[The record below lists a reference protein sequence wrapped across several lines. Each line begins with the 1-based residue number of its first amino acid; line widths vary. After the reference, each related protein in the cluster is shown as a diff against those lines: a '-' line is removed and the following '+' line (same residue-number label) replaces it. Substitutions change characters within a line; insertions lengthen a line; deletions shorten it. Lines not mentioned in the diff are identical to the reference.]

1 MKYIT
6 MNRSNHN
13 PLKTRCQLLLAALMI
28 MGLAACTDN
37 TDNPTTPEDGT
48 EVTDEVEN
56 ITDDQLSVMVTA
68 DLPTAV
74 LRPFDEG
81 TTGAALV
88 KRLSTVTN
96 EFTPDTRMVL
106 VPGSMFDGATDMT
119 DDELDAIV
127 QLGMDG
133 GYLAIERPTA
143 QQVFNFAVLYV
154 AKLLEAQQLQYQEIF
169 GLDEVA
175 AARTASNSQMTQRIQ
190 ERLSNI
196 KKMAKTRADDTDLNA
211 VQAEMIIFGPT
222 DYFMQQTFEEE
233 ATVLASETDSEGNAT
248 ENTTK
253 TVNLKRTAALTGE
266 LANAAAAWLNDVAK
280 SPQPSASRR
289 AMTRANTSGATDEL
303 MERAETFTFNGTLY
317 FSDWQNTTQSR
328 SDRLSIKVRS
338 RSVYNK
344 EDNKDYYYL
353 NENVHLSLGAK
364 DGCLQVYYP
373 KAKSSW
379 TRASGDGAYNRWYG
393 AFLSQYKTSMN
404 LKGNGTV
411 SLESSAPAAEAQPVE
426 GLQMT
431 KDTDG
436 NRVTWTYDGTLPKV
450 YVTSAYCHDI
460 VPAVQVGDADLNHD
474 ISWSVANP
482 SGSFTVEV
490 TSAPKLSALM
500 IQSDGTQT
508 PPHKYVDRSDNQT
521 YTHELLEPYRVL
533 QTWRMS
539 IANVEYDE
547 NIAQHGSVEDLE
559 NALKADFP
567 DHYVPEFQLPD
578 NSETSLGSITGV
590 ITNSKSVFG
599 QQSKHLDDIAKRFG
613 MKKFEIVWSREGSDQ
628 IKSSQAFVYYVCPK
642 AIEATTTHLGWIYG
656 SDGYLYPSAD
666 YARGHDAIP
675 LGFVAYLNDGSDF
688 GDRATEKASGAGHGL
703 VLLLKQTSTYA
714 LKINSYTSAI
724 FNSTIGNSMA
734 NAKNDFDGLAKTNHL
749 KERGSKAAAS
759 LSPLG
764 DTPEGCTD
772 WFIPSTGQWLAML
785 CKPGLGGAEIP
796 AGGELNT
803 HFNIYGGARISATA
817 RANGGSSLMV
827 RIWTSSGFN
836 GNTGIYLV
844 NSTDAPRFSWY
855 NWSQDAWVRPAFAF

>member
-1 MKYIT
+1 M
-6 MNRSNHN
+6 
-13 PLKTRCQLLLAALMI
+13 KTRFYLLLAVLPMI
-28 MGLAACTDN
+28 LGFAACTDK
-37 TDNPTTPEDGT
+37 TDDPTSPAAET

-56 ITDDQLSVMVTA
+56 ITDDQLAVMVTA

-88 KRLSTVTN
+88 KRLSTVTS
-96 EFTPDTRMVL
+96 EFCPDTRMAL
-106 VPGSMFDGATDMT
+106 VPGTMFDGATDMT
-119 DDELDAIV
+119 DDELDALV
-127 QLGMDG
+127 QLELDG

-143 QQVFNFAVLYV
+143 QQLFNFALLYV
-154 AKLLEAQQLQYQEIF
+154 AKLMDMQQLQYQELF
-169 GLDEVA
+169 DLDEAA
-175 AARTASNSQMTQRIQ
+175 AARAVRNSLMVQRTK

-196 KKMAKTRADDTDLNA
+196 KKMAKTRAASTDLNA

-222 DYFMQQTFEEE
+222 DYYMQQSFEEE
-233 ATVLASETDSEGNAT
+233 ATILASEKFLDEPSGKAERRVKSEELGVKSEEIKVT
-248 ENTTK
+248 LE
-253 TVNLKRTAALTGE
+253 RTAAVSGE

-289 AMTRANTSGATDEL
+289 AMTRADGEIPDAT
-303 MERAETFTFNGTLY
+303 ETFTFNGMLY
-317 FSDWQNTTQSR
+317 FSDWQNITQSR
-328 SDRLSIKVRS
+328 SDRLSIKVSS

-344 EDNKDYYYL
+344 VEDKDYYYL

-373 KAKSSW
+373 KGKNSW
-379 TRASGDGAYNRWYG
+379 TKASGDGAYNRWYG
-393 AFLSQYKTSMN
+393 AFLSQYQTSMN
-404 LKGNGTV
+404 LTGEGTI
-411 SLESSAPAAEAQPVE
+411 SLESATPAAEAQPVE

-431 KDTDG
+431 KDTNG
-436 NRVTWTYDGTLPKV
+436 NKVTWTYVGTLPKV

-460 VPAVQVGDADLNHD
+460 VPAIQVGDADLSHD
-474 ISWSVANP
+474 ICWSVANP

-490 TSAPKLSALM
+490 TSAPKLSALLL
-500 IQSDGTQT
+500 QSDGSLD

-521 YTHELLEPYRVL
+521 YTRELLEPYRVL

-539 IANVEYDE
+539 VDNVEYDE

-559 NALKADFP
+559 NALMADFP

-578 NSETSLGSITGV
+578 HDATSLSSITSV

-599 QQSKHLDDIAKRFG
+599 QQSKHLDELAQRFG
-613 MKKFEIVWSREGSDQ
+613 MKKFEIIYSREGSDQ
-628 IKSSQAFVYYVCPK
+628 VKSSKAFVYYVCPK
-642 AIEATTTHLGWIYG
+642 ATEATTTHLGWIYG

-666 YARGHDAIP
+666 YAQGHDATP

-714 LKINSYTSAI
+714 LRINSYTSTI
-724 FNSTIGNSMA
+724 FDSTIGNSMD

-785 CKPGLGGAEIP
+785 CTPGLGGAEMP
-796 AGGELNT
+796 AGGALNT
-803 HFNIYGGARISATA
+803 HFNIYGGAKISATA

-844 NSTDAPRFSWY
+844 NSTDAPRFTWY